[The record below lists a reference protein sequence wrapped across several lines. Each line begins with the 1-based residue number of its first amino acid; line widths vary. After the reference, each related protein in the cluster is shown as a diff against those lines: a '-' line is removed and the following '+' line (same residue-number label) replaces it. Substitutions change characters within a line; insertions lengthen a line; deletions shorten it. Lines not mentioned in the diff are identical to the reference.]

1 VTLRERVR
9 AADRLQKSRGFKIG
23 ASILTGLLVIGT
35 LITWIVLTTSE
46 GGGGL
51 TLPEGVDPELAAQ
64 ARAQYGLF
72 SDIASA
78 SNPIIGVSVT
88 AALGL
93 VAVIGVIWLG
103 LGLTYLGLALAGLLI
118 AGPLM
123 LSDTGAGAGRMIG
136 GVLALTM
143 AFTALMQAARIALGG
158 SRPVLSIAR
167 NVLAEAVRL
176 KLSMVFVVMLIV
188 LMAALPLLLDGQ
200 QPLRYRVQTFLQWAT
215 GGSFWIIATMVV
227 FFSVGTVAF
236 EQRDKIIW
244 QTMTKPVAPWQYL
257 LGKWLGVSLLAAIL
271 LAVSSSG
278 VFLFTEYLRTQP
290 AKGEV
295 AGEPIDP
302 MNLTED
308 RVVLETQIL
317 TARRSVYPQDLV
329 DIRDEAV
336 DVAVRDQIERERR
349 QDPDYDPSPGELR
362 MMRIDIVNKESLE
375 YRSIEP
381 TRDRYEEFVFL
392 GLGDAKNSNRP
403 ITLRYKINAEG
414 NRPDA
419 LYTLM
424 METPEG
430 PLTPYPGRTTGLGF
444 SHTLTFSP
452 DFIAEDG
459 RFDLRIWNGSV
470 QILEDGRPVF
480 VPNPATITFPVDGLE
495 LSYAAGSYH
504 MNFVRIVFVLWI
516 KLAFLSA
523 LGIWAGTFLSF
534 PVAGL
539 VSVGTFLVAEGASF
553 VQSSIDM
560 FSLTDYAGNTE
571 TWRVIA
577 KAIADTVSNLFL
589 VYSELKPTT
598 RLADGR
604 LLSWYEVGGGSV
616 VLAIAMSAL
625 LLTGVYIMKRRELAI
640 YSGH

>member
-1 VTLRERVR
+1 MTLRERVR

-23 ASILTGLLVIGT
+23 ASIGVALLVVSAA
-35 LITWIVLTTSE
+35 VLYVVLATSE
-46 GGGGL
+46 GAGGL
-51 TLPEGVDPELAAQ
+51 TLPEGLDPEVA
-64 ARAQYGLF
+64 ARAQAQYSLF
-72 SDIASA
+72 EDIAGA
-78 SNPIIGVSVT
+78 SNPLVGMGVT
-88 AALGL
+88 ALLAL

-103 LGLTYLGLALAGLLI
+103 LGLTYLGLGLIGALV
-118 AGPLM
+118 AGPL
-123 LSDTGAGAGRMIG
+123 LLADSTAGAGRMIG
-136 GVLALTM
+136 GVVALTM
-143 AFTALMQAARIALGG
+143 AFTALMQGARLLLAG
-158 SRPVLSIAR
+158 SKPVLSIAR

-188 LMAALPLLLDGQ
+188 LMAALPLLLDDA

-290 AKGEV
+290 AEGEV
-295 AGEPIDP
+295 AGEIDP
-302 MNLTED
+302 LNLSED
-308 RVVLETQIL
+308 RVVLETQVL
-317 TARRSVYPQDLV
+317 TARKSVYPQDLV

-336 DVAVRDQIERERR
+336 DVAVREQIERERR
-349 QDPDYDPSPGELR
+349 QDPDYDPSPAELR
-362 MMRIDIVNKESLE
+362 ALRIEVVNRESLE
-375 YRSIEP
+375 YRSIDP
-381 TRDRYEEFVFL
+381 AGDRYEEFVFL
-392 GLGDAKNSNRP
+392 GLEGAKGFNRP
-403 ITLRYKINAEG
+403 ITLRYKVNAEG

-424 METPEG
+424 METPDG
-430 PLTPYPGRTTGLGF
+430 PLTPPPGRTTGLGF

-452 DFIAEDG
+452 EFIGEDG
-459 RFDLRIWNGSV
+459 RFDLRIWNGALRV
-470 QILEDGRPVF
+470 LEDGRPVF

-516 KLAFLSA
+516 KLAFLAA

-560 FSLTDYAGNTE
+560 FSLTDYDGNTE
-571 TWRVIA
+571 AWRVVA
-577 KAIADTVSNLFL
+577 KAIADTISNLFL
-589 VYSELKPTT
+589 VYSELRPTT
-598 RLADGR
+598 RLSDGR
-604 LLSWYEVGGGSV
+604 LLSWYEVGGGTV
-616 VLAIAMSAL
+616 VLAIAMSGL